1 MPDRINIFKYF
12 RILAFTLLFFKP
24 IFSQQVEIYYD
35 SGQSLSEVE
44 EQALSIK
51 AQSEINF
58 SNKKN
63 LSNSNSSGAE
73 INQNNLS
80 ETLETTFNNNNGY
93 SGNYFQ
99 VDILKSG
106 GITVSSMAGNF
117 GTTGGAGV
125 WVRDGAIGNAPGT
138 GWTQV
143 ASATISG
150 TSKQTF
156 STNFTLAQGTYTMF
170 FANTGGASGVAS
182 LRYTNGTGVGNIAAQ
197 NSDLKIYEG
206 YGTSDIS
213 PNTGNWSGNGYG
225 FSPRIW
231 NGSITY
237 SAATPIIVSSSLSS
251 DNNYI
256 DITLSESIYNTNGG
270 SGALEVSDFN
280 LTFAQNNGNATAAS
294 ISSIKKNDNTSE
306 GSATSLSGGET
317 VIRIFLNITGTPSG
331 VETITIAPTNGSS
344 IYNASGQAMASS
356 ESTGAKTLKDK
367 SPSTI
372 TGVSIAADNSTIA
385 VTMSEVVYNT
395 NGGSGSLEASDFTFT
410 ISGGTAS

>member
-1 MPDRINIFKYF
+1 MQGRTNIIKYF
-12 RILAFTLLFFKP
+12 TTIAFTLFFVEP
-24 IFSQQVEIYYD
+24 IYLQNVEIYYD

-44 EQALSIK
+44 EQVSLIK
-51 AQSEINF
+51 AQSQINF

-63 LSNSNSSGAE
+63 LNNSNSSGAE
-73 INQNNLS
+73 RNQNNLS

-99 VDILKSG
+99 VDVLKSG

-150 TSKQTF
+150 TSKQNF

-170 FANTGGASGVAS
+170 FANTGGANNVSS
-182 LRYTNGTGVGNIAAQ
+182 LNYTNGTGVGNVAAQ

-225 FSPRIW
+225 FSPRVW

-237 SAATPIIVSSSLSS
+237 AAATPTIVSSSLSL
-251 DNNYI
+251 DNNYL

-294 ISSIKKNDNTSE
+294 ISSIKKNDNASE
-306 GSATSLSGGET
+306 GSSTSLSGGET
-317 VIRIFLNITGTPSG
+317 IIRIFLNISGTPSG
-331 VETITIAPTNGSS
+331 VETITITPTNGSS
-344 IYNASGQAMASS
+344 IYNASGQAMGSS
-356 ESTGAKTLKDK
+356 ESTGAKT
-367 SPSTI
+367 
-372 TGVSIAADNSTIA
+372 
-385 VTMSEVVYNT
+385 
-395 NGGSGSLEASDFTFT
+395 
-410 ISGGTAS
+410 